1 MNPPSTNTNIQL
13 NASSGTIY
21 SPDYTS
27 QSLYPSDMECM
38 WRITGPSGYIIRIT
52 FTVFELEEQIMC
64 AEGDFLRVSEG
75 QEPSSPVL
83 GEFCGRK
90 EPFSVQARGRLMAL
104 YFRTNNATEGRGF
117 VASYRVI
124 REDKGKDTESSTPVS
139 LIAVGSVVAFVI
151 VVGSVVAICTAKSN
165 EKNRRV
171 PRQPNSSAS
180 SHVSMCH
187 SPSKSARPSRWGSP
201 KVQPLAH
208 LRTLS
213 LPRLSVTNELGIT
226 TDLLPRNELRTQAL
240 VHTSPTSMRRYGL
253 QNHKLGSP
261 KSRRRQSPTLP
272 KRQIGKG
279 TVHVQKTDTSVLCET
294 KRGDLG
300 TSSLKRSF

>member
-1 MNPPSTNTNIQL
+1 MEAWLLVIFFMACELGSCFGIIATRCSRMNPPSTNTNIQL

-64 AEGDFLRVSEG
+64 AEGDFLRVSE
-75 QEPSSPVL
+75 
-83 GEFCGRK
+83 
-90 EPFSVQARGRLMAL
+90 
-104 YFRTNNATEGRGF
+104 
-117 VASYRVI
+117 
-124 REDKGKDTESSTPVS
+124 ESSTPVS